1 LTGVPADAG
10 RLFNFDYTQI
20 GSTTGVTAAGIGNYQ
35 FNNLLLDA
43 ITDEDGGITIDG
55 TRVSIAEFLNSTN
68 TGDPAYDVADTYT
81 AAGCSYVAAF
91 NGSEELSSKYCLYND
106 AIALSPGLGMYTQR
120 SSVFDTTQDGL
131 ETIQRSTFCDS
142 DGCAVRT
149 WTQNVNITIDSFYFT
164 VGALGVELVFNDQTS
179 YAAPSLARMF
189 DRGPVTAVISGQC
202 SRAIVENTALRVRLD
217 AADGAVGTTCIIN
230 GYYD

>member
-1 LTGVPADAG
+1 MPADIDG

-20 GSTTGVTAAGIGNYQ
+20 GATTGVTDTGTSNYQ

-43 ITDEDGGITIDG
+43 ITNENGAITING
-55 TRVSIAEFLNSTN
+55 TQVSVADFLNST
-68 TGDPAYDVADTYT
+68 GSGAFEYDIADTY
-81 AAGCSYVAAF
+81 AGASCSYVSAF
-91 NGSEELSSKYCLYND
+91 NGTNELGSKFCVYND
-106 AIALSPGLGMYTQR
+106 AIGLPDGLGIYTQR
-120 SSVFDTTQDGL
+120 SGVFDTTQNGI
-131 ETIQRSTFCDS
+131 ETIRRSTYCDS

-149 WTQNVNITIDSFYFT
+149 QTNDVAITIDSFYFT
-164 VGALGVELVFNDQTS
+164 IGALGVELVFNDQTS
-179 YAAPSLARMF
+179 YSAASLTRTF

-202 SRAIVENTALRVRLD
+202 SRAIVENADLRVRLD